1 MNKSDFNIFFP
12 YMREEA
18 FEIMNFQPSPNDE
31 LPSLCEEANKLL
43 ETINPIDAV
52 TGLRSSEITRLLSP
66 SITSMEKEHILGMLQ
81 KMPKSKRNN
90 LSDEDLINMLP
101 SRYNSTLVDLD
112 KVRDFYEENIFNEI
126 SDSSDVVDDGSD
138 NGNDGNSN

>member
-1 MNKSDFNIFFP
+1 MK
-12 YMREEA
+12 EENYKLMTY
-18 FEIMNFQPSPNDE
+18 ESSPNND
-31 LPSLCEEANKLL
+31 LPSFCEEANKLL
-43 ETINPIDAV
+43 EVLNPIDKV

-66 SITSMEKEHILGMLQ
+66 AITAMEKEHILSMLQ